1 MSRMKGGACYNL
13 LDGDTLAI
21 RVKRWLDSIE
31 NKTPPIYTDTC
42 KVRYEIADDGL
53 CFYNSLLTAL
63 GKNSGGKTQI
73 EVANS
78 QQLARY
84 IAEWLDMNKDT
95 IIPVAGG
102 MLLKDAMPTNKI
114 PQHLIKGNSK
124 ATKFSFKEY
133 IRETINFQGI
143 APNVYPELEVSGW
156 AAANV
161 LNVNI
166 KVFIGNQS
174 TIYSPLSVGVIVPT
188 ISLFN
193 TGNHFVLCK
202 PQNGGNY
209 MSKYK
214 TRKRKQGGR
223 KSKAKRK
230 TRQRGG
236 ACYNLLE
243 IDESKLII
251 ACHSPGD
258 GSMFYVN
265 HDGTQGKF
273 VSDKM
278 TYVDTEQ
285 SYGTKQ
291 WKDIPDKS
299 MLYVWGENCPVYQ
312 ELGIDSSKTAFETS
326 KVKIQQRLNTGKTIS
341 DGQLINI
348 LDTSYRVLQDGGVVI
363 FPNDKNTLNT
373 YIIDYIKT
381 LDWIKERYTL
391 TVVNSKDYLFNLSY
405 INETREFV
413 IRDTLI
419 IFTKIK
425 RVAGA
430 NAPNMRKAR
439 R

>member
-1 MSRMKGGACYNL
+1 M
-13 LDGDTLAI
+13 
-21 RVKRWLDSIE
+21 WLDSIE
-31 NKTPPIYTDTC
+31 SKTAPIYTDTC
-42 KVRYEIADDGL
+42 IVRNKIADDGL

-63 GKNSGGKTQI
+63 GKNSGGKTQN

-84 IAEWLDMNKDT
+84 IAEWLEMNKDT
-95 IIPVAGG
+95 IIPVADG
-102 MLLKDAMPTNKI
+102 MPLKDAMPINEI
-114 PQHLIKGNSK
+114 AQHLSKGNTK
-124 ATKFSFKEY
+124 AKKFSFEEY
-133 IRETINFQGI
+133 IGETINFQGI
-143 APNVYPELEVSGW
+143 TPNVYPELEVSGW

-166 KVFIGNQS
+166 KVFIANQS
-174 TIYSPLSVGVIVPT
+174 TIYHPLHIEHVVPT

-193 TGNHFVLCK
+193 NGNHFDLCR
-202 PQNGGNY
+202 PQGGGNY

-214 TRKRKQGGR
+214 TRKRNQVGI

-251 ACHSPGD
+251 SCHSPRD
-258 GSMFYVN
+258 GAMFYVN

-278 TYVDTEQ
+278 TYVDTEK

-291 WKDIPDKS
+291 WKDIPDNS

-312 ELGIDSSKTAFETS
+312 ELGIDSSPTAFETS
-326 KVKIQQRLNTGKTIS
+326 KMKIQQRLNTGRTIG

-363 FPNDKNTLNT
+363 FPNMKDLLNND
-373 YIIDYIKT
+373 IINIIKG
-381 LDWIKERYTL
+381 LD
-391 TVVNSKDYLFNLSY
+391 
-405 INETREFV
+405 
-413 IRDTLI
+413 
-419 IFTKIK
+419 
-425 RVAGA
+425 
-430 NAPNMRKAR
+430 
-439 R
+439 